1 VLYCLHRVAQVWN
14 RRSLRSGRN
23 PVRAMAASVKLQTTV
38 SLLSSPGFQL
48 ELPKNPPCPV
58 FLWLLSHLRRERN
71 KPRIGT
77 PIALGTYGGFRLPMF
92 GFEKERLLAVT
103 LDETAIAK
111 KRVLSGGPRRINHR
125 KRRFFL

>member
-1 VLYCLHRVAQVWN
+1 
-14 RRSLRSGRN
+14 
-23 PVRAMAASVKLQTTV
+23 MAASVNLQTTV

-48 ELPKNPPCPV
+48 ELPKNPPCRV

-92 GFEKERLLAVT
+92 GFEKERLFAVT

-111 KRVLSGGPRRINHR
+111 KLVFSGGPRRINHR
-125 KRRFFL
+125 KRRFLL